1 VVCDALSTS
10 TFGQQYLI
18 WVKTMTKGSGC
29 RISSIQDK
37 EMDLRRPE
45 ELEGKSP
52 AEQNRRQARGV
63 AVLQTLD

>member
-1 VVCDALSTS
+1 
-10 TFGQQYLI
+10 
-18 WVKTMTKGSGC
+18 MTKGSGC